1 MDEHS
6 NVARVRDALETFNCG
21 DLDVYREF
29 FDDDVVWFVR
39 GTHPMAGAYR
49 GIDALFDYFGRARS
63 VTGGSLRIDPV
74 DIVADDRHAGVVAR
88 VRGSRE
94 DERKLDVE
102 MAEAFIFA
110 DDGRVREFW
119 ALASDQDAVDAF
131 WA

>member
-1 MDEHS
+1 MDEHR
-6 NVARVRDALETFNCG
+6 NVARVRDALETFNRG

-29 FDDDVVWFVR
+29 FNDDVVWFVR

-49 GIDALFDYFGRARS
+49 GIDALFDYFGRARN

-94 DERKLDVE
+94 GERKLDVE

-110 DDGRVREFW
+110 EDGR
-119 ALASDQDAVDAF
+119 
-131 WA
+131 